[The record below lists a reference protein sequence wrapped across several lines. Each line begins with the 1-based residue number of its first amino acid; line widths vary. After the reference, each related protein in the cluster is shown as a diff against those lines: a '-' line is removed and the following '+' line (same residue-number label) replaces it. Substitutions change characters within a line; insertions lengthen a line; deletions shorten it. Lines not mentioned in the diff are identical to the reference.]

1 LAVDLAIVG
10 NGGASEGV
18 VDSMNTVG
26 EVLGKVVVGGAVVG
40 EVLGTVLVGEVLGKV
55 FVGEVLGGVVV
66 GVVLGGFHGVLLTG
80 HVSHRTGG
88 TVLDGVSS
96 NRRAGAITSSPP
108 LTRTEAMG
116 GG

>member
-18 VDSMNTVG
+18 VDSTNTVG
-26 EVLGKVVVGGAVVG
+26 EVLVKVVVGEGVVG
-40 EVLGTVLVGEVLGKV
+40 EVLGTALVGEV
-55 FVGEVLGGVVV
+55 FVWKVLGGVVV
-66 GVVLGGFHGVLLTG
+66 GVVLGGFHVVLLTG
-80 HVSHRTGG
+80 RVSHRTGG

-96 NRRAGAITSSPP
+96 NRWAGAITSSPP